1 MIWQEKIFAPNFTS
15 SPQGAKSAKNGH
27 FHPFCPFW
35 DRPRNCLCHQNMYI
49 TKTQDSAEK
58 CFVPSSTSGPQ
69 GAKSAKN
76 GHFPPVLPVFR
87 LFAKLSSKHV
97 YNQDTW
103 LVRKKFCT
111 KFKNRASSVHALLQY
126 TNFEGH
132 WRKSVEKQK
141 SLCIYKSGGPLQSL
155 LGSSNG
161 NTYIIH
167 TGKRLTYR
175 VFSYQLEG
183 VLCQLVG

>member
-27 FHPFCPFW
+27 FHTFCPFW
-35 DRPRNCLCHQNMYI
+35 DCPRNCLFHQNMYI
-49 TKTQDSAEK
+49 TKTQDSSEK

-103 LVRKKFCT
+103 LVRKKI
-111 KFKNRASSVHALLQY
+111 SYQV
-126 TNFEGH
+126 
-132 WRKSVEKQK
+132 QK
-141 SLCIYKSGGPLQSL
+141 SGFVSACSFAIHEFWGSLKKIGRETKMFMHLQIWSSPL
-155 LGSSNG
+155 GVIIKWR
-161 NTYIIH
+161 YIHIWYTLASVRH
-167 TGKRLTYR
+167 TAS
-175 VFSYQLEG
+175 FPIS
-183 VLCQLVG
+183 

>member
-35 DRPRNCLCHQNMYI
+35 DCPRNCLCHQNMYI
-49 TKTQDSAEK
+49 TKTQDSSEK

-103 LVRKKFCT
+103 LVRKKCCT
-111 KFKNRASSVHALLQY
+111 KFKNRASSVHAPLQY

-132 WRKSVEKQK
+132 WRKLVVKQK
-141 SLCIYKSGGPLQSL
+141 CLCIYKSGRPL
-155 LGSSNG
+155 LGSSSNG
-161 NTYIIH
+161 DTYIYDTHWQASDIP
-167 TGKRLTYR
+167 RLFLSVR
-175 VFSYQLEG
+175 G
-183 VLCQLVG
+183 VLCHLVG